1 MRCFLTFSAVVIA
14 GLAAAGCATGIQGL
28 AVLSSMHHGGGGQ
41 PTFSEFAANEAN
53 YSPAAT
59 DGLLAESPA
68 GPPEAVEQ
76 EPTEPADG
84 FASVSDSG
92 VRWTNAGSVGATP
105 ETLVPPAEAA
115 TSESITPEHVP
126 FAAATGI
133 DSGPGPEGELG
144 EMQSP
149 AAPPLTGEVPIYLAD
164 ADRPGGATVDGRTPQ
179 NDASAAT
186 EGTAKQ
192 HSDVFAQAPLIDD
205 ATGYPVA
212 LGQDEIPA
220 GEAIATPRPDVSEAF
235 APHTDEA
242 AIDRFTRRLVDVPLD
257 IRPTEGIMPGDPAA
271 TKFAESA
278 TMDPRELHQVPG
290 IVCACTPWTICFR
303 PLYFEEV
310 ALERYGDKAR
320 FIQPAVSG
328 VRFFSHVALLPY
340 KMRVR
345 PPRSC
350 VCSNGFSRVGDC
362 PPPGY
367 GECVWRWDAAAI
379 EIAAVTGF
387 VFILP

>member
-1 MRCFLTFSAVVIA
+1 MRCFITFAVVVIA
-14 GLAAAGCATGIQGL
+14 GLSAAGCATGMQSL
-28 AVLSSMHHGGGGQ
+28 AVLSSMRHGGGGQ
-41 PTFSEFAANEAN
+41 PTFSEFAADEAN
-53 YSPAAT
+53 YSPADADSSLADDLTGSPEAADQEPAEPT
-59 DGLLAESPA
+59 DGF
-68 GPPEAVEQ
+68 V
-76 EPTEPADG
+76 
-84 FASVSDSG
+84 SVSDCG
-92 VRWTNAGSVGATP
+92 VSWTDAGAAEAAPGASV
-105 ETLVPPAEAA
+105 PAEEAA
-115 TSESITPEHVP
+115 TSESSLPEFEP
-126 FAAATGI
+126 FDAAAAI
-133 DSGPGPEGELG
+133 DPEPKLAGEVAPSAPLPSTGELSDPAGTRYG
-144 EMQSP
+144 EP
-149 AAPPLTGEVPIYLAD
+149 D
-164 ADRPGGATVDGRTPQ
+164 VDGPTRQDAVGAPTEGAALPP
-179 NDASAAT
+179 NDAY
-186 EGTAKQ
+186 
-192 HSDVFAQAPLIDD
+192 VQAPLIDD

-212 LGQDEIPA
+212 LGQDELPREIP
-220 GEAIATPRPDVSEAF
+220 GEVIATPRADAF

-278 TMDPRELHQVPG
+278 TMDPREFHQVPG
-290 IVCACTPWTICFR
+290 IVCSCTPWTICFR

-320 FIQPAVSG
+320 CIQPAISG
-328 VRFFSHVALLPY
+328 VRFFSNVALLPY

-379 EIAAVTGF
+379 QVAAVTGF